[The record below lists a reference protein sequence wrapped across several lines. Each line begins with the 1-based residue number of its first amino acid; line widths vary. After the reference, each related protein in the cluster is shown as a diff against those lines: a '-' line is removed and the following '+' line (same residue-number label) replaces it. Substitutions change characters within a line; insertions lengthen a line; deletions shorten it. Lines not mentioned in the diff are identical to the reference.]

1 MSIAVHQNEVEPAAG
16 IHAVG
21 GGMLSTPAGTLSVG
35 DADMNVI
42 VPVHKGLTQ
51 VLVSIPDMADLSPEH
66 VKVDLWPSRT
76 L

>member
-1 MSIAVHQNEVEPAAG
+1 
-16 IHAVG
+16 
-21 GGMLSTPAGTLSVG
+21 
-35 DADMNVI
+35 MNVI